1 MKLTESQLKQ
11 IVKEEISKTLNEVNL
26 PFWFVKVGQDNMRV
40 PKEQAENAV
49 QALELAI
56 LDRLNHPEISDKM
69 KKRIVDFVD
78 DSYTV
83 VDLSTG
89 DKHENI
95 EVSDSFLETNEDL
108 LDKYSPM
115 LEGRNNM
122 KLTESQLRKII
133 REELEAVR
141 EVDDLSRARAAA
153 RDESRE
159 LRGMLV
165 KTPKNPDGYEM
176 SFLRSMLPVGDKQ
189 PPAVAL
195 ANLGL
200 RVSRGK
206 MTLDDAKAK
215 FMEMYPQPINEEK
228 TDPIPLRM
236 IFLDDE
242 VNAAI
247 AAGRSSRAARKIPD
261 PSPQRI
267 RTRLNA
273 MLGKKSGEGIA
284 SYQGT
289 SGSPKRKLMIRAAI
303 QAYENEYTRR
313 KRR

>member
-1 MKLTESQLKQ
+1 MK
-11 IVKEEISKTLNEVNL
+11 I
-26 PFWFVKVGQDNMRV
+26 
-40 PKEQAENAV
+40 
-49 QALELAI
+49 
-56 LDRLNHPEISDKM
+56 
-69 KKRIVDFVD
+69 
-78 DSYTV
+78 
-83 VDLSTG
+83 
-89 DKHENI
+89 
-95 EVSDSFLETNEDL
+95 
-108 LDKYSPM
+108 
-115 LEGRNNM
+115 
-122 KLTESQLRKII
+122 TESQLRKII

-165 KTPKNPDGYEM
+165 KTPNNPDGYEM

-200 RVSRGK
+200 RVSRGQ

-228 TDPIPLRM
+228 TDPIPLRT
-236 IFLDDE
+236 IFTDAE
-242 VNAAI
+242 VKAAI
-247 AAGRSSRAARKIPD
+247 ADREGRSRRAKKQIPD

-273 MLGKKSGEGIA
+273 MLGQKAGEGIA

-289 SGSPKRKLMIRAAI
+289 SGSPKRKLMIRTAI
-303 QAYENEYTRR
+303 RAYENEYTRR